1 MLNSNNFLKYIFS
14 VFIFFILI
22 GCTEQPNQ
30 FSNQSGD
37 ISKSYETKSSKTVDV
52 NNDYEREEIVSINQG
67 DRQQGNLLVHFI
79 DVGQGAAQLLI
90 GPTGKVMLI
99 DGGNNDKEQ
108 LMVAYLKDQGITKVD
123 FLIGTHPDADHI
135 GGLDA
140 VIKEFEIGKIYMPR
154 IQSNTK
160 TFEDVLVAVQNK
172 GLKINTAKSGIELE
186 WEPGITVNMIAPI
199 NEYRDTN
206 EMSAVVHLTYGETS
220 FLFTGDAESK
230 SEQDMIGSGVNLK
243 ADVLL
248 VSHHGSNSSTSKA
261 FLDAVKPIYGVIQVG
276 KNNYG
281 HPNEEVLKRL
291 LDNGV
296 KIYRNDEQGNIV
308 FNSDG
313 KELSVEQNPW
323 KYEPVAADK
332 PKSTKDT
339 AKFPE
344 HAVEVETP
352 VPQTDSNG
360 ELVTTASIDK
370 SSPAQNSTVTV
381 TVKVAEDGSK
391 PVINADVKL
400 TLHYKSTKT
409 VYEGKTNDS
418 GIADISF
425 KIGRAAK
432 GYSVKGDITVTYGNK
447 SSDAQISFTPQ

>member
-1 MLNSNNFLKYIFS
+1 
-14 VFIFFILI
+14 
-22 GCTEQPNQ
+22 
-30 FSNQSGD
+30 
-37 ISKSYETKSSKTVDV
+37 
-52 NNDYEREEIVSINQG
+52 
-67 DRQQGNLLVHFI
+67 
-79 DVGQGAAQLLI
+79 
-90 GPTGKVMLI
+90 
-99 DGGNNDKEQ
+99 
-108 LMVAYLKDQGITKVD
+108 
-123 FLIGTHPDADHI
+123 
-135 GGLDA
+135 
-140 VIKEFEIGKIYMPR
+140 
-154 IQSNTK
+154 
-160 TFEDVLVAVQNK
+160 
-172 GLKINTAKSGIELE
+172 
-186 WEPGITVNMIAPI
+186 MIAPI

-220 FLFTGDAESK
+220 FLFTGDAELK

-352 VPQTDSNG
+352 APQTDSNG

-391 PVINADVKL
+391 SVINADVKL